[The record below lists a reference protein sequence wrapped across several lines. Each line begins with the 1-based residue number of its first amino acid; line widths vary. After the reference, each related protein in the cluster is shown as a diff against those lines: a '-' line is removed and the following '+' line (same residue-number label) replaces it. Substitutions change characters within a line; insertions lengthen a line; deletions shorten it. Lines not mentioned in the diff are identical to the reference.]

1 MPVTRFADE
10 ACVDV
15 AVLFF
20 RDGAVLR
27 CAGRLSRRLC
37 SRFVYFFTFC
47 ANAAGRV
54 AAWLQHGRG
63 GGVFI
68 PSCRGRLPS
77 GEAGKASGV
86 HGGGDVLPG
95 GRRQA
100 GVLRCGR
107 MSGRY
112 VRRVGKVPCRVCPR
126 RRPARI
132 LRGRCGKAASARG
145 GRSAG
150 RRNAAERRPP
160 GVFRAAV
167 PFMRQKERGEN
178 PARRRARRAS
188 FAAEEGQRRRG
199 RRTGKGRG
207 PYCGCFASSPFFIFW
222 MVCVVE

>member
-27 CAGRLSRRLC
+27 CEERQGRRLC
-37 SRFVYFFTFC
+37 SHFVYFFTSC
-47 ANAAGRV
+47 ANAAGSV

-63 GGVFI
+63 RGVFI

-112 VRRVGKVPCRVCPR
+112 VRRVGK
-126 RRPARI
+126 A
-132 LRGRCGKAASARG
+132 LCGA
-145 GRSAG
+145 
-150 RRNAAERRPP
+150 
-160 GVFRAAV
+160 
-167 PFMRQKERGEN
+167 
-178 PARRRARRAS
+178 
-188 FAAEEGQRRRG
+188 
-199 RRTGKGRG
+199 
-207 PYCGCFASSPFFIFW
+207 
-222 MVCVVE
+222 